1 VISATY
7 APSDAASCT
16 QSQKGYDSIG
26 ILQGPLA
33 TPIALADEARY
44 TEGCPL
50 KMTKKHTHNLSG
62 QSAAK
67 FHRLIAISP
76 ILGGARE
83 SPV

>member
-1 VISATY
+1 MHTIPEGLRQYRNIT
-7 APSDAASCT
+7 
-16 QSQKGYDSIG
+16 
-26 ILQGPLA
+26 GPLA

-50 KMTKKHTHNLSG
+50 KMTKKHTRNLSG

-67 FHRLIAISP
+67 FHRLIAIVP